1 MNWVNELEKAIEL
14 INAEEFDNCVAH
26 VNTVLRDTT
35 PGYPRIRYYAL
46 LALYF
51 RLARGR
57 KDCFSNWQLLNK
69 PGDFPGVDGV
79 RDELSAILEE
89 VAEDLKSRRPS
100 DWYIHQMTWTE
111 TDVEEYQAELAELER
126 LARLE
131 EGQEDDD
138 DDEEAEIEEEEA
150 ELSPTELAAPNKA
163 TDEESDTR
171 MRARNKT
178 ADAVDATQPDT

>member
-1 MNWVNELEKAIEL
+1 MNWVDELEKAIEL

-35 PGYPRIRYYAL
+35 PDYPRIRYYAL
-46 LALYF
+46 LALCISDWREAEKTAF
-51 RLARGR
+51 QQIRRL
-57 KDCFSNWQLLNK
+57 S
-69 PGDFPGVDGV
+69 GVDGV
-79 RDELSAILEE
+79 RDELSDILEE

-111 TDVEEYQAELAELER
+111 TDVEEWQAELAEIER
-126 LARLE
+126 LAHLE
-131 EGQEDDD
+131 EGREEDDD

-178 ADAVDATQPDT
+178 ADAVNATQPDT

>member
-14 INAEEFDNCVAH
+14 INAEESTIVWHMSILYFATPLQATLVYA
-26 VNTVLRDTT
+26 TT
-35 PGYPRIRYYAL
+35 PCLLSIR
-46 LALYF
+46 
-51 RLARGR
+51 RL
-57 KDCFSNWQLLNK
+57 S
-69 PGDFPGVDGV
+69 GVDGV
-79 RDELSAILEE
+79 RDELSDILEE

-111 TDVEEYQAELAELER
+111 TDVEEWQAELAEIER
-126 LARLE
+126 LAHLE
-131 EGQEDDD
+131 EGREEDDD
-138 DDEEAEIEEEEA
+138 DDEEAEFEEEEA

>member
-1 MNWVNELEKAIEL
+1 MNWVDELEKAIEL

-35 PGYPRIRYYAL
+35 PDYPRIRYYAL
-46 LALYF
+46 LALCISDW
-51 RLARGR
+51 REA
-57 KDCFSNWQLLNK
+57 
-69 PGDFPGVDGV
+69 
-79 RDELSAILEE
+79 ELSDILEE

-111 TDVEEYQAELAELER
+111 TDVEEWQAELAEIER
-126 LARLE
+126 LAHLE
-131 EGQEDDD
+131 EGREEDGD

-178 ADAVDATQPDT
+178 ADAVNATQPDT

>member
-46 LALYF
+46 LALCISDWREAEIR
-51 RLARGR
+51 RL
-57 KDCFSNWQLLNK
+57 S
-69 PGDFPGVDGV
+69 GVDGV
-79 RDELSAILEE
+79 RDELSDILEE

-100 DWYIHQMTWTE
+100 DWYIYQMTWTE
-111 TDVEEYQAELAELER
+111 TDAEECEAELAEIER
-126 LARLE
+126 LAHLE
-131 EGQEDDD
+131 EGREEDDDDD

-178 ADAVDATQPDT
+178 ADAVNATQPDT

>member
-57 KDCFSNWQLLNK
+57 SKLPPVK
-69 PGDFPGVDGV
+69 MPEK
-79 RDELSAILEE
+79 R
-89 VAEDLKSRRPS
+89 
-100 DWYIHQMTWTE
+100 
-111 TDVEEYQAELAELER
+111 
-126 LARLE
+126 
-131 EGQEDDD
+131 
-138 DDEEAEIEEEEA
+138 
-150 ELSPTELAAPNKA
+150 
-163 TDEESDTR
+163 
-171 MRARNKT
+171 
-178 ADAVDATQPDT
+178 

>member
-1 MNWVNELEKAIEL
+1 MRTR
-14 INAEEFDNCVAH
+14 AE
-26 VNTVLRDTT
+26 
-35 PGYPRIRYYAL
+35 
-46 LALYF
+46 
-51 RLARGR
+51 
-57 KDCFSNWQLLNK
+57 DCFSNWQLFNK
-69 PGDFPGVDGV
+69 SGDFPGVDGV
-79 RDELSAILEE
+79 RDELSDILEE

-111 TDVEEYQAELAELER
+111 TDVEECQAELAELER
-126 LARLE
+126 LVHLE

-138 DDEEAEIEEEEA
+138 DDDDEEAEIAEEEA

-178 ADAVDATQPDT
+178 ADAVNATQPDT

>member
-1 MNWVNELEKAIEL
+1 MNWVDELEKAIEL

-46 LALYF
+46 LALGISDWREAEVTF
-51 RLARGR
+51 QQIRRPPA
-57 KDCFSNWQLLNK
+57 
-69 PGDFPGVDGV
+69 VDGV
-79 RDELSAILEE
+79 RDELSDILEE

-100 DWYIHQMTWTE
+100 DWYIYQITWTE
-111 TDVEEYQAELAELER
+111 TDAEECEAELAEIER
-126 LARLE
+126 LAHLE
-131 EGQEDDD
+131 EGREEDDD

-150 ELSPTELAAPNKA
+150 KLSPTELAAPNKA

-178 ADAVDATQPDT
+178 ADAVNATQPDT